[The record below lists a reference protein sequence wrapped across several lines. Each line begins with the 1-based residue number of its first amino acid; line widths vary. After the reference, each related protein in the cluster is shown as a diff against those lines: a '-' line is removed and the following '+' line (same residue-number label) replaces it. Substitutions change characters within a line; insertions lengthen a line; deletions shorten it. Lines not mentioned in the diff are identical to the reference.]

1 MRKFHWIF
9 FCFLFGF
16 SFLMAQKWV
25 KMDSIQ
31 IESND
36 TITDFSVDDFH
47 NVYFIRNFSE
57 LNKFDFRTKKWKT
70 YSNQQIIENL
80 NTQNVLQITLKSG
93 FFNLLVLDNQLNPV
107 QDPIQFPIETN
118 FSPTL
123 TALVDNNYLWGY
135 DPVMQR
141 LVLWNYREKR
151 AIRQSVILS
160 EKTGDEFYSEL
171 IYHQNKI
178 YLIGYNKCLVF
189 DEYAN
194 LQSVIPFQE
203 FDQLNYTG
211 TTVYFSK
218 DQKLYRFD
226 LKTKT
231 TEEVKMGQPFE
242 YFGINNRYLF
252 VLTKK
257 VVYLYE
263 FQKHD

>member
-1 MRKFHWIF
+1 MKIHFSI
-9 FCFLFGF
+9 FLFLFCLPILWG
-16 SFLMAQKWV
+16 QNWV
-25 KMDSIQ
+25 KVDSIK
-31 IESND
+31 IEAND

-70 YSNQQIIENL
+70 FSNQQIIENL
-80 NTQNVLQITLKSG
+80 NTQNVLQITLRSG
-93 FFNLLVLDNQLNPV
+93 FFNLVVLDNQLNPV

-123 TALVDNNYLWGY
+123 TALVDNNFLWGY

-178 YLIGYNKCLVF
+178 YLIGYHKCLIF

-194 LQSVIPFQE
+194 LVSVVPFE
-203 FDQLNYTG
+203 KFDQLNYTG
-211 TTVYFSK
+211 SKIYFTK
-218 DQKLYRFD
+218 DKNLYQFD
-226 LKTKT
+226 LKNQTKELISVPST
-231 TEEVKMGQPFE
+231 IE
-242 YFGINNRYLF
+242 YFAINNTYLF
-252 VLTKK
+252 VLTDK
-257 VVYLYE
+257 VVYLYK
-263 FQKHD
+263 FQKQD